1 MQTIKSNVVENNKPI
16 INIREVFN
24 KMSAT
29 LNHKQIFD
37 IESTNNEVLNFP
49 IALNVKDNTVYF
61 NEINQLNE
69 MVKISLVHYLW

>member
-1 MQTIKSNVVENNKPI
+1 
-16 INIREVFN
+16 
-24 KMSAT
+24 MSAT

-49 IALNVKDNTVYF
+49 IALNIKDNTVYF

-69 MVKISLVHYLW
+69 MVKISLVHYL